1 VKRQCSPERGA
12 QATGLGADP
21 AGAMSKTGT
30 SSASLGLAPAV
41 LGRIKLFADLKEYQ
55 IEQFLGF
62 VELVRV
68 PQYSDLVRQ
77 GQHGDAMYVVLEGEL
92 RALTIVEG
100 KESTLATIGA
110 GECFGEISLLDHGLR
125 SADVV
130 ANRDTSLL
138 KLSSA
143 AFERL
148 LREAPAL
155 ALPFVL
161 ALSRAL
167 VDRVRRT
174 TKRYED
180 TIRFIRTSRAA
191 H

>member
-1 VKRQCSPERGA
+1 
-12 QATGLGADP
+12 
-21 AGAMSKTGT
+21 MGT
-30 SSASLGLAPAV
+30 TSTSLGLTPAA
-41 LGRIKLFADLKEYQ
+41 LGRIKLFAELKADQ
-55 IEQFLGF
+55 IERFLAY
-62 VELVRV
+62 VEVVKV

-77 GQHGDAMYVVLEGEL
+77 GQHGDTMYVVLEGEL

-100 KESTLATIGA
+100 QESTLATLGA
-110 GECFGEISLLDHGLR
+110 GECFGEIALLDQGPR

-130 ANRDTSLL
+130 ANRDTRLL

-148 LREAPAL
+148 IREAPDL

-180 TIRFIRTSRAA
+180 TIRFIRTSKAA

>member
-1 VKRQCSPERGA
+1 
-12 QATGLGADP
+12 
-21 AGAMSKTGT
+21 MSKVGT
-30 SSASLGLAPAV
+30 SSASLGVAPAA
-41 LGRIKLFADLKEYQ
+41 LGRIKLFAGLKEDQ
-55 IEQFLGF
+55 IEQFLGY
-62 VELVRV
+62 VEVVEV
-68 PQYSDLVRQ
+68 PQYSDLVHK
-77 GQHGDAMYVVLEGEL
+77 GQYGDAMYVVLEGEL

-100 KESTLATIGA
+100 RESTLATIAA
-110 GECFGEISLLDHGLR
+110 GECFGEISLLDQGPR
-125 SADVV
+125 SAEVV
-130 ANRDTSLL
+130 ANRDTRLL

-148 LREAPAL
+148 IRESPAL

-167 VDRVRRT
+167 VDRLRHT

-180 TIRFIRTSRAA
+180 TIRFIRTSSAA

>member
-1 VKRQCSPERGA
+1 
-12 QATGLGADP
+12 
-21 AGAMSKTGT
+21 MGT
-30 SSASLGLAPAV
+30 PSASLGLAPAV
-41 LGRIKLFADLKEYQ
+41 LGRIKLFADLKPDQ
-55 IEQFLGF
+55 IDQFLGY
-62 VELVRV
+62 VEVVQV
-68 PQYSDLVRQ
+68 PQYSGLVHQ
-77 GQHGDAMYVVLEGEL
+77 GQNGDSMYVVLEGEL

-100 KESTLATIGA
+100 KETTLATIGA
-110 GECFGEISLLDHGLR
+110 GECFGEISLLDQGPR

-130 ANRDTSLL
+130 ANRDTRLL

-155 ALPFVL
+155 ALPIVL

-180 TIRFIRTSRAA
+180 TIRFIRTSSAA